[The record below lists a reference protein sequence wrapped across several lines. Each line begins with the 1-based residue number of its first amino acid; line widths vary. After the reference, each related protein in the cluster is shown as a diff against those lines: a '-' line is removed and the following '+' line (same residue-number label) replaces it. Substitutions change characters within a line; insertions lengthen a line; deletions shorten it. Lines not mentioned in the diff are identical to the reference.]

1 MLGGVDSTGPKL
13 YSIHPHGSTDNLP
26 FVTMG
31 SGSLAAMSVFESR
44 WKPNMNLDEGKRLV
58 RDAIA
63 AGVFNDLGSGSNVD
77 LCVITKTG
85 VDYIRPYDEAN
96 KKGVRQ
102 GRYQFKKGA
111 TAVLASQTIP
121 LVVEEV
127 MVRRVEP
134 STDTTEQMDTA

>member
-1 MLGGVDSTGPKL
+1 
-13 YSIHPHGSTDNLP
+13 
-26 FVTMG
+26 VTMG

-44 WKPNMNLDEGKRLV
+44 WRPEMKLEDGKKLV

-77 LCVITKTG
+77 LCVITQSG
-85 VDYIRPYDEAN
+85 VDYIRPFDVAN

-102 GRYQFKKGA
+102 GRYLFNKGA

-127 MVRRVEP
+127 MVRHVEP
-134 STDTTEQMDTA
+134 GTTTATAEVVEEKMDTA